1 MAIQLTLT
9 DAGIAALVNSQK
21 DGTNALKL
29 SSVQF
34 GSGKYTSS
42 AEQTALAEPF
52 KTLTTINGGG
62 VGNNIIH
69 IGIRDTDL
77 EAYSV
82 YEIGVFTDTGV
93 LFAVY
98 SQDTP
103 IIQKAANS
111 YVMIALDFPVMAAGP
126 GDIVVEGTGGF
137 WNPPATTET
146 AGVVEL
152 ATVQEALEG
161 YDSTR
166 AVTPKGLKQA
176 IANLIT
182 YDVVADQDG
191 VNLVIDVTKGVTF
204 SELQS

>member
-9 DAGIAALVNSQK
+9 DVGIEALINAQK

-34 GSGKYTSS
+34 GTGKYKTSP
-42 AEQTALAEPF
+42 EQTELMEPF
-52 KTLTTINGGG
+52 KTLTTISGGA

-69 IGIRDTDL
+69 IGIRDTDVQ
-77 EAYSV
+77 AYTV
-82 YEIGVFTDTGV
+82 YEIGVFTDAGV

-111 YVMIALDFPVMAAGP
+111 YVMLALDFPVLAAGQE
-126 GDIVVEGTGGF
+126 DIVVDGTGGF

-146 AGVVEL
+146 AGIVEL
-152 ATVQEALEG
+152 ATEEETIQGKDV
-161 YDSTR
+161 SR
-166 AVTPKGLKQA
+166 AVTPKALKKSQEK
-176 IANLIT
+176 LIT
-182 YDVVADQDG
+182 YDAVAEQDG
-191 VNLVIDVTKGVTF
+191 IHLVIDTREGVTF
-204 SELQS
+204 SEIQS